1 MKPTIKLLP
10 LFCAGLGILT
20 AALRLMQASFG
31 TDQKGLLILW
41 HPLDLLVW
49 AVTAAAVIL
58 VVLTVRKLDG
68 SNLYADNFGPATP
81 AAIGCTALM
90 GGIAAVVSVA
100 PNIFI
105 RLEMVRMYLGL
116 LALPALLWVGVCRIR
131 GKQPFFLFHGAVCLY
146 LVIHTV
152 SHYQGWCARPLLH
165 SFFFPMA
172 ASICLTLFAYY
183 QTAFDVE
190 LGNRRMLL
198 GTGLLGSFLCLAA
211 AAGGEDLMLYLGG
224 AIWMLTNLCSLTPVP
239 KKEVPAPKKEET
251 P

>member
-1 MKPTIKLLP
+1 MKPNPKHLP
-10 LFCAGLGILT
+10 LLCAGLGILT
-20 AALRLMQASFG
+20 AALRLVQASFG
-31 TDQKGLLILW
+31 TDAKGLLILW

-49 AVTAAAVIL
+49 AVTAATAIF
-58 VVLTVRKLDG
+58 VVLAVRKLDG
-68 SNLYADNFGPATP
+68 SSLYADNFAPGTP

-105 RLEMVRMYLGL
+105 RLEVIRMYLGL
-116 LALPALLWVGVCRIR
+116 LALPALLWVGACRIR
-131 GKQPFFLFHGAVCLY
+131 GKKPFFLLHGVVCLF

-152 SHYQGWCARPLLH
+152 SHYQSWCARPLMQ

-172 ASICLTLFAYY
+172 ASIFMTLFAYY

-198 GTGLLGSFLCLAA
+198 GVGLLGSFLCLAA
-211 AAGGEDLMLYLGG
+211 AARGEDLMLYLGG
-224 AIWMLTNLCSLTPVP
+224 AVWMLTNLCSLTPVP
-239 KKEVPAPKKEET
+239 KKEEPAPKKEET

>member
-1 MKPTIKLLP
+1 MKFDRNYLP
-10 LFCAGLGILT
+10 HTFAALGI
-20 AALRLMQASFG
+20 AAAAARLGLMQFG
-31 TDQKGLLILW
+31 VDGKGLLILW

-58 VVLTVRKLDG
+58 VVLTFRKLDG
-68 SNLYADNFGPATP
+68 SNLYADNFGPDAP

-100 PNIFI
+100 PNSFI
-105 RLEMVRMYLGL
+105 RLEVIRMYLGL

-131 GKQPFFLFHGAVCLY
+131 GKQPSFLLQGTVCLY

-152 SHYQGWCARPLLH
+152 SHYQGWCARPLMH
-165 SFFFPMA
+165 SFLFPMA

-183 QTAFDVE
+183 QTAFDVG
-190 LGNRRMLL
+190 LGNRRMQL
-198 GTGLLGSFLCLAA
+198 GVGLLGSFFCLAA

-224 AIWMLTNLCSLTPVP
+224 AVWMLTNLANLTPVP
-239 KKEVPAPKKEET
+239 KKEEPAAKKEET

>member
-1 MKPTIKLLP
+1 MKSTIKQLP
-10 LFCAGLGILT
+10 LLCAGLGILT
-20 AALRLMQASFG
+20 AVLRLVQASFG
-31 TDQKGLLILW
+31 TDNKGLLILW

-49 AVTAAAVIL
+49 AVTAVIVIL
-58 VVLTVRKLDG
+58 VVLTVRTLDG
-68 SNLYADNFGPATP
+68 SDLYADNFGPATP

-90 GGIAAVVSVA
+90 GGIAAAVSVA

-105 RLEMVRMYLGL
+105 RLEVIRMYLGL

-131 GKQPFFLFHGAVCLY
+131 GRQPFFLLHGVVCLY

-152 SHYQGWCARPLLH
+152 SHYQGWCARPLMQ

-172 ASICLTLFAYY
+172 ASIFLTLFAYY
-183 QTAFDVE
+183 QTAFDVG
-190 LGNRRMLL
+190 LGNRRMQL
-198 GTGLLGSFLCLAA
+198 GAGLLGSFFCLAA

-239 KKEVPAPKKEET
+239 KQET
-251 P
+251 PSGEKE

>member
-1 MKPTIKLLP
+1 MKPNVKQLP
-10 LFCAGLGILT
+10 LLCAGLGILT
-20 AALRLMQASFG
+20 AVLRLMQASFG
-31 TDQKGLLILW
+31 TDDKGLLILW

-68 SNLYADNFGPATP
+68 SNLYADNFGPDAP

-100 PNIFI
+100 PNSFI
-105 RLEMVRMYLGL
+105 RLEVIRMYLGL

-131 GKQPFFLFHGAVCLY
+131 GKQPFFLLHGAVCLY

-152 SHYQGWCARPLLH
+152 SHYQGWCARPLMH
-165 SFFFPMA
+165 SFLDPMA
-172 ASICLTLFAYY
+172 ASICLPLCAHY
-183 QTAFDVE
+183 QTAFDVG
-190 LGNRRMLL
+190 LGDRRMQL
-198 GTGLLGSFLCLAA
+198 GVGLLGSFFCLAA

-224 AIWMLTNLCSLTPVP
+224 AIWMLTNLANLTPVP
-239 KKEVPAPKKEET
+239 KKEEPAAKKEET

>member
-1 MKPTIKLLP
+1 MKPTVNHLP
-10 LFCAGLGILT
+10 LACAGLGILT
-20 AALRLMQASFG
+20 AALRLVQASFG
-31 TDQKGLLILW
+31 TDHKGLLILW

-68 SNLYADNFGPATP
+68 SNLYADNFGTGTP

-105 RLEMVRMYLGL
+105 RLEVVRMYLGL
-116 LALPALLWVGVCRIR
+116 LALPALLWIGVCRIR
-131 GKQPFFLFHGAVCLY
+131 GKRPFFLFHGAVCLF

-152 SHYQGWCARPLLH
+152 SHYQSWCARPLMQ
-165 SFFFPMA
+165 SFLFPMA
-172 ASICLTLFAYY
+172 ASIFLTLFAYY

-190 LGNRRMLL
+190 LGNRRMQL
-198 GTGLLGSFLCLAA
+198 GVGLLGSFLCLAA
-211 AAGGEDLMLYLGG
+211 AAGGEDRMLYLGG
-224 AIWMLTNLCSLTPVP
+224 AIWMLTNLVNLTSVP
-239 KKEVPAPKKEET
+239 KKEEPAVKKEET

>member
-1 MKPTIKLLP
+1 MKPNTKHLP
-10 LFCAGLGILT
+10 LLCAGLGILT
-20 AALRLMQASFG
+20 AVLRLVQASFG
-31 TDQKGLLILW
+31 TDHKGLLILW

-49 AVTAAAVIL
+49 AVTAATVIL
-58 VVLTVRKLDG
+58 VVFTVRKLDG
-68 SNLYADNFGPATP
+68 SNLYTDNFGPATP

-105 RLEMVRMYLGL
+105 RLEVIRMYLGM
-116 LALPALLWVGVCRIR
+116 LALPALLWVGVCRIQ
-131 GKQPFFLFHGAVCLY
+131 GKRPFFLFHGAVCLY

-152 SHYQGWCARPLLH
+152 SHYQSWCARPLMQ

-172 ASICLTLFAYY
+172 ASIFLTLFAYY

-190 LGNRRMLL
+190 LGNRRMQL
-198 GTGLLGSFLCLAA
+198 GTGLLGTFFCLTA

-224 AIWMLTNLCSLTPVP
+224 AIWMLTNLCSLTPVSTP
-239 KKEVPAPKKEET
+239 EPEKKEE
-251 P
+251 